1 MTLLVTV
8 VTPLRDGTQKD
19 DCTRHLVKGKG
30 WVLTLLQSVIP
41 LRGGTQQGGALRYN
55 GC

>member
-1 MTLLVTV
+1 LTLLVTV

-30 WVLTLLQSVIP
+30 WVI
-41 LRGGTQQGGALRYN
+41 ALDTAGNSRHTIERWYTE
-55 GC
+55 G

>member
-1 MTLLVTV
+1 M
-8 VTPLRDGTQKD
+8 RDGTQKG

-41 LRGGTQQGGALRYN
+41 LRGGTQKGDCTRH
-55 GC
+55 CW